1 MLGSPKRIDT
11 RVTPEALQ
19 VIYMDEIAGR
29 LADLAE
35 LYESLLK
42 TAETEVERLA
52 EVRSKLEEVKE
63 TLERTIPLGDT
74 GDYKLSVTGDDT
86 TILDLLRRPVSS
98 FTLFNDGPGNVY
110 VATNHG
116 NVPNSAPIKSGE
128 QYSLNARARV
138 IWRISL
144 RCDSGESAT
153 VRIKTLR

>member
-42 TAETEVERLA
+42 TTETEVERLA

-74 GDYKLSVTGDDT
+74 GDYKLSVTRYDHTGPSPQAGFF
-86 TILDLLRRPVSS
+86 LHLVQRRPGGCLRRNEPRQCPQQCADKVRGAV
-98 FTLFNDGPGNVY
+98 L
-110 VATNHG
+110 AQR
-116 NVPNSAPIKSGE
+116 KGE
-128 QYSLNARARV
+128 GDLEDK
-138 IWRISL
+138 L
-144 RCDSGESAT
+144 EM
-153 VRIKTLR
+153 